1 MRAAVTR
8 YATAGALVLAALPA
22 ASATATAPATVP
34 PAGTAAGA
42 VAGAWDPTAR
52 SVAEARGT
60 VVAAARARERGI
72 AFGDCPE
79 GEMLPESLRCGTFA
93 VPVDYARPYGPRIE
107 LAVSRRAATGDAAE
121 RQGSLVYDPGG
132 PGAAS
137 ITFPLV
143 GDWPAWRKT
152 ARAYDLVGY
161 APRGVAP
168 SPALSCR
175 PPEEAAQAPTDS
187 PQHPSAAYKRERTVL
202 AKVYAD
208 GCARTAG
215 VALRRYSSLDGARDL
230 EVLRAALGEPRLT
243 FMGTDQGAYVG
254 ALYATLFPSHVRRM
268 VFDSPLDPDARRLG
282 YRTGL
287 ARSRALESR
296 FEDFLSWVARHDDV
310 YGLGATADAVRGRYD
325 LVRDELSRNPAG
337 GKVGTAQLQAAF
349 LGAAYYDDYWAM
361 RASALSAWAK
371 GDPQPLIAQA
381 SPRPYTAKGDE
392 NADAVR
398 TAVECNDGVWPA
410 DWRTWDRD
418 HSLAARRAPFAT
430 WAGAWATLPCAS
442 WPEPRQDPLDVRTGR
457 GELPPV
463 LVLAA
468 ERDGATPYAGAVELR
483 RRLRGAALVTE
494 RGAGSHGIG
503 GADNA
508 CVNGHLETYL
518 LTGRVPVPD
527 AECAPH
533 REPNPVSPHRAVAR
547 DTGPQR
553 ILRGGP
559 TSSTPATP

>member
-1 MRAAVTR
+1 MRAVTR

-22 ASATATAPATVP
+22 ASATATTPAT
-34 PAGTAAGA
+34 GT
-42 VAGAWDPTAR
+42 TAR
-52 SVAEARGT
+52 ADVTVPEVWGT
-60 VVAAARARERGI
+60 VLAAARARERGI
-72 AFGDCPE
+72 AFADCPE
-79 GEMLPESLRCGTFA
+79 SEMLPESLRCGTFT
-93 VPVDYARPYGPRIE
+93 VPVDYAHPYGPRIE
-107 LAVSRRAATGDAAE
+107 LAVSRTAATGSPSE
-121 RQGSLVYDPGG
+121 RQGALVYDPGG

-143 GDWPAWRKT
+143 GDWAAWRKT

-175 PPEEAAQAPTDS
+175 PPEEAAGAPTDS
-187 PQHPSAAYKRERTVL
+187 PQQPSSAYKGERTVL
-202 AKVYAD
+202 AKAYAD
-208 GCARTAG
+208 GCALAAG
-215 VALRRYSSLDGARDL
+215 PALRHYSSLDGARDL

-268 VFDSPLDPDARRLG
+268 VFDSPLDPDARRIG
-282 YRTGL
+282 YRSGL

-310 YGLGATADAVRGRYD
+310 YGLGTTAGAVRGRYD
-325 LVRDELSRNPAG
+325 EVRTALSRNPAG

-349 LGAAYYDDYWAM
+349 LAAAYYDDYWAM
-361 RASALSAWAK
+361 RASALSAYVE
-371 GDPQPLIAQA
+371 GDPEPLITQA

-392 NADAVR
+392 NAEAVR

-410 DWRTWDRD
+410 DWPTWDRD
-418 HSLAARRAPFAT
+418 HTRAARRAPFAT
-430 WAGAWATLPCAS
+430 WAGAWANLPCAS
-442 WPEPRQDPLDVRTGR
+442 WPVPRRQPLDVRTGR
-457 GELPPV
+457 GELPSV

-468 ERDGATPYAGAVELR
+468 ERDGVTPYAGAVELV
-483 RRLRGAALVTE
+483 RRLPGAALVTE
-494 RGAGSHGIG
+494 RDAGSHGIG

-518 LTGRVPVPD
+518 LTGRVPERD
-527 AECAPH
+527 TECAPH
-533 REPNPVSPHRAVAR
+533 PEPNPVSLHRAVPR
-547 DTGPQR
+547 DAGPQSL
-553 ILRGGP
+553 LRGEPGV
-559 TSSTPATP
+559 

>member
-1 MRAAVTR
+1 MR

-22 ASATATAPATVP
+22 ASAAATTPAVTPVVTPAVAPQ
-34 PAGTAAGA
+34 AGTAARVDITVPEAWGTMIA
-42 VAGAWDPTAR
+42 AG
-52 SVAEARGT
+52 
-60 VVAAARARERGI
+60 RAGERGI

-79 GEMLPESLRCGTFA
+79 SEMLPESLRCGTFS
-93 VPVDYARPYGPRIE
+93 VPVDYAHPYGPRIE
-107 LAVSRRAATGDAAE
+107 LAVSRTAATGDAAE
-121 RQGSLVYDPGG
+121 HQGSLVYNPGG

-143 GDWPAWRKT
+143 GDWAAWRKT

-161 APRGVAP
+161 APRGVDP

-175 PPEEAAQAPTDS
+175 PPGDSAGTLTDS
-187 PQHPSAAYKRERTVL
+187 PQQPSSAYKRERTVL
-202 AKVYAD
+202 AKAYAD
-208 GCARTAG
+208 GCALAAG
-215 VALRRYSSLDGARDL
+215 TALRHYSSLDGARDL
-230 EVLRAALGEPRLT
+230 EVLRAALDEPRLT

-254 ALYATLFPSHVRRM
+254 ALYATLYPSHVRRM
-268 VFDSPLDPDARRLG
+268 VFDSPLDPEARQVG
-282 YRTGL
+282 YRAGL

-310 YGLGATADAVRGRYD
+310 YGLGTTAGAVRSRYD
-325 LVRDELSRNPAG
+325 LVRTELSRNPAG

-361 RASALSAWAK
+361 RASALSAYAK
-371 GDPQPLIAQA
+371 GDPEPLITQA

-410 DWRTWDRD
+410 EWRTWDRD
-418 HSLAARRAPFAT
+418 HTRAARRAPFAT
-430 WAGAWATLPCAS
+430 WAGAWANLPCAS
-442 WPEPRQDPLDVRTGR
+442 WPEPRRRPLDVRTGR
-457 GELPPV
+457 GELPSV

-468 ERDGATPYAGAVELR
+468 ERDGVTPYAGAVELV
-483 RRLRGAALVTE
+483 RRLPGAALVTE
-494 RGAGSHGIG
+494 RDAGSHGIG

-518 LTGRVPVPD
+518 LTGRVPEGG

-533 REPNPVSPHRAVAR
+533 REPNPVSLHRAVPR
-547 DTGPQR
+547 DAGPQSL
-553 ILRGGP
+553 LRGEPGV
-559 TSSTPATP
+559 